1 MCANF
6 GNMNRTIIFYRTK
19 DGNCP
24 VEDFLDSLPG
34 KVVQKIAWVLEILEQ
49 QGMLP
54 STYFKKLVNTEIWE
68 CRIQQGSNIYRIF
81 CFFDKGSIIILTH
94 GFIKKT
100 QKTPIDEIKRAEEY
114 RSDYLKRRKL

>member
-1 MCANF
+1 MK
-6 GNMNRTIIFYRTK
+6 RTVIFYKTK

-34 KVVQKIAWVLEILEQ
+34 KVVQKITWVLELLES

-54 STYFKKLVNTEIWE
+54 TTYFKKLVNTEIWE

-81 CFFDKGSIIILTH
+81 CFFDKGSVIILTH
-94 GFIKKT
+94 GLIKKT
-100 QKTPIDEIKRAEEY
+100 QKTPSEEIKRAEDY
-114 RSDYLKRRKL
+114 RNDYMKRRKPWVIWKNT